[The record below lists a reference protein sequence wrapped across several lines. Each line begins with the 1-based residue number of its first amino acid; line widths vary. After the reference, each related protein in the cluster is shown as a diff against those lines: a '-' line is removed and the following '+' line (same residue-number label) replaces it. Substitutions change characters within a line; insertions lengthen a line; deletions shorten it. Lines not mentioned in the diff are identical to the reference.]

1 MVTVLLEHVLIVS
14 AVGTATIPTL
24 LQPALNTVAGLNPA
38 ANALS
43 PKRAAVMLMLNTPIL
58 TTETTSVSSK
68 STTKTGEA
76 ATMVML
82 LAMFK
87 LTSTVL
93 SKSINGVATTGV
105 PGPPAVTV
113 AAATEPDCLPLNRL
127 KYFNL
132 QANNLCHIYSQI
144 LVHFLTIFILYFKE
158 YGNYSV

>member
-87 LTSTVL
+87 LTSTAL
-93 SKSINGVATTGV
+93 NKFINGVATTGAL
-105 PGPPAVTV
+105 GPPVVTV
-113 AAATEPDCLPLNRL
+113 AAATEPDHLPSS
-127 KYFNL
+127 
-132 QANNLCHIYSQI
+132 QA
-144 LVHFLTIFILYFKE
+144 
-158 YGNYSV
+158 